1 MAEHEVY
8 FASEKQLK
16 IYKARKI
23 ITQILLYG
31 FLTLVGLFILM
42 PFWYMIITSFK
53 GKDAFEAE
61 ELKGEL
67 VLFLNKTNFS
77 TENFAK
83 VLGMTAD
90 STKKSVSFGI
100 FYLNTIIVAVA
111 STVFTVVTSVLAAF
125 AFARV
130 NFKGKDVIFTIL
142 LATMMIPGEM
152 MMITNYQ
159 TTMMLEWQNT
169 FAALILVHGVSVFY
183 IFYLRQTF
191 QQIPNELFLA
201 AKVDGYGHFR
211 YLWRCMI
218 PIAMPTIVTITI
230 LSLMGA
236 WNAYIW
242 PTLVASGSNSV
253 LASLGIDHSM
263 LLVSNGLMS
272 QFTSEFSDDVP
283 ARITGSLFATVPL
296 FIFFL
301 IFRKYIMRG
310 VSRSGIKG

>member
-8 FASEKQLK
+8 FATQSQLRMYQ
-16 IYKARKI
+16 IRKV
-23 ITQILLYG
+23 ITQVLLYG
-31 FLTLVGLFILM
+31 FLTLIGLFIII

-53 GKDAFEAE
+53 STASYHDEETTGK
-61 ELKGEL
+61 L
-67 VLFLNKTNFS
+67 VMWLTQSNFS
-77 TENFAK
+77 FEQFGK
-83 VLGMTAD
+83 VLASDNG
-90 STKKSVSFGI
+90 KVSFAT
-100 FYLNTIIVAVA
+100 FYLNTIIVAVV
-111 STVFTVVTSVLAAF
+111 STAFTVVTSVLAAF

-130 NFKGKDVIFTIL
+130 NFKGKEILFTIL
-142 LATMMIPGEM
+142 LGTMMIPGEM
-152 MMITNYQ
+152 MMMTNFQ
-159 TTMMLEWQNT
+159 TTVQLGWSNT
-169 FAALILVHGVSVFY
+169 FAALIFVHGVSVFY

-201 AKVDGYGHFR
+201 AKVDGYGHFQ
-211 YLWRCMI
+211 YLWKVMI
-218 PIAMPTIVTITI
+218 PIAMPTIVTILI

-242 PTLVASGSNSV
+242 PTLIASGTNPI
-253 LASLGIDHSM
+253 LKGHSM

-272 QFTSEFSDDVP
+272 KFTSEFSNDVP

-296 FIFFL
+296 FVFFL